1 MTKKE
6 LERDLKILKSQ
17 NFIQSFRIEWDK
29 RHSEYYKAY
38 FRDYYWNDHQRLVD
52 FTDKS
57 DVLRKNIREFIEKRQ
72 LEKAREQ
79 FEDTYSIILE
89 DHEDGG
95 LFIAEVRTNWDIERI
110 KKETKKL
117 YKEYYSDKR
126 VWGRDFYEELS
137 LNTWLNIYRADV
149 LSI

>member
-17 NFIQSFRIEWDK
+17 TFIQSFRIEWDK

-38 FRDYYWNDHQRLVD
+38 FRDYYWNNHERLVD

-57 DVLRKNIREFIEKRQ
+57 DELRKNIREFIEKRQ

-89 DHEDGG
+89 DHEDGE
-95 LFIAEVRTNWDIERI
+95 LFIAEVRTNWDIERL
-110 KKETKKL
+110 EEENEKL
-117 YKEYYSDKR
+117 NEEQRDDNRDRDDYY
-126 VWGRDFYEELS
+126 WELS
-137 LNTWLNIYRADV
+137 YRTWLKIYKADV
-149 LSI
+149 LYI

>member
-1 MTKKE
+1 MDE
-6 LERDLKILKSQ
+6 
-17 NFIQSFRIEWDK
+17 N
-29 RHSEYYKAY
+29 
-38 FRDYYWNDHQRLVD
+38 
-52 FTDKS
+52 
-57 DVLRKNIREFIEKRQ
+57 
-72 LEKAREQ
+72 
-79 FEDTYSIILE
+79 TYSIILE
-89 DHEDGG
+89 DHESGD
-95 LFIAEVRTNWDIERI
+95 LYIAEVKTNWDIERI

>member
-72 LEKAREQ
+72 LEKVREQ
-79 FEDTYSIILE
+79 FEDIYSIILE
-89 DHEDGG
+89 DHEDGE
-95 LFIAEVRTNWDIERI
+95 LFIAEVRTNWDIERL
-110 KKETKKL
+110 KEENRKL
-117 YKEYYSDKR
+117 NEEQRDDNRERDDYY
-126 VWGRDFYEELS
+126 WELS
-137 LNTWLNIYRADV
+137 YRTWLKIYRADV